1 MFFNEIH
8 CTVLPSRSVKK
19 KRREI
24 MEVKIKRWE
33 MGHYQKQEKLRRRS
47 EKKLARRLVCGGR
60 VKDRYIQVKLTS
72 PPPTVLPGYPPFSLS
87 LPLKRQ
93 NK

>member
-1 MFFNEIH
+1 M
-8 CTVLPSRSVKK
+8 LPSWSVKK

-24 MEVKIKRWE
+24 MEVKIKE
-33 MGHYQKQEKLRRRS
+33 VGDGSLSETGEVE

>member
-1 MFFNEIH
+1 
-8 CTVLPSRSVKK
+8 
-19 KRREI
+19 
-24 MEVKIKRWE
+24 

-87 LPLKRQ
+87 LSPPKKTKQMKSCTHL
-93 NK
+93 NSLFFYFLVLI